1 MTNTAL
7 HWIPQRLLSSYAND
21 SSSSNS
27 EGCREI
33 ESLMHSTLL
42 PTEGAA
48 RLRSLCAMHAALQ
61 PRHRKVLHVVL
72 LRGKRQAQQH
82 TALWLDLHAKLKADP
97 KDKALKAKV
106 AQVLSAMSSTP

>member
-1 MTNTAL
+1 
-7 HWIPQRLLSSYAND
+7 
-21 SSSSNS
+21 
-27 EGCREI
+27 
-33 ESLMHSTLL
+33 
-42 PTEGAA
+42 
-48 RLRSLCAMHAALQ
+48 MHAALQ

-106 AQVLSAMSSTP
+106 AQVVAAMSSTP